1 MSHSLLFRCRS
12 LYDDLDRYLDGE
24 MGLWE
29 RMQVNGHLLMC
40 PKCRVYLA
48 QYVQIREFSGAK
60 EVQPLPPDFDRV
72 MSSVVTRWKQEQ
84 GQEGDGEC
92 EQPRELQ

>member
-29 RMQVNGHLLMC
+29 RLQVKGHLMMC

-48 QYVQIREFSGAK
+48 QYDQIRTLSSSQERPS
-60 EVQPLPPDFDRV
+60 LPPDFDRV

-84 GQEGDGEC
+84 REE
-92 EQPRELQ
+92 EQK